1 MAGFDQLLL
10 DPTRLAIVS
19 LLAAAEWA
27 EFGFVRDSV
36 KVTDSAL
43 SKQVTTLP
51 KNDYVEVRKGYVGKR
66 PLTWLSLTATGR
78 ATLAEHISAL
88 QAIAEKARADGAL
101 HSRDGQAR

>member
-1 MAGFDQLLL
+1 MVAELDQLLL

-36 KVTDSAL
+36 QLSDSAL
-43 SKQVTTLP
+43 SKQVTTLS

-66 PLTWLSLTATGR
+66 PRTWLNLSDTGR
-78 ATLAEHISAL
+78 DALAEHISAL
-88 QAIAEKARADGAL
+88 QAIAENARSAGA
-101 HSRDGQAR
+101 HHPRE